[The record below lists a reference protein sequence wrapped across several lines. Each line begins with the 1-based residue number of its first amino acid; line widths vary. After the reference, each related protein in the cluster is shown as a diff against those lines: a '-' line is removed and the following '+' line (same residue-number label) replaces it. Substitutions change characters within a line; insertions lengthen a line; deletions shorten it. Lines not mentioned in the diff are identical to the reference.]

1 MDSASVVSSAPP
13 SLPPGAVTSAA
24 RLHSNPVFA
33 RAAGKMPARGKEGA
47 GPAAVGARGRGGAS
61 SSAGGT
67 EEGAR
72 YERLSLL
79 AVELQHASRERDGA
93 ESTISF
99 EDENSDDDDDEAET
113 NRRAGRGASKSR
125 RSAFLSRWTTESD
138 AEANDNE
145 EEEQGSDDESDD
157 EGKAKTSKKEK
168 TTRKGKEKKPGR
180 DSDVADLP
188 QASFSPMDED
198 EDGGQE
204 WEKSR
209 PSREIAMMAAAAYG
223 AADRASD
230 DDDDASSQRAASTAS
245 GTSSKRR
252 RESKQAYKDLFG
264 AKGVTCV
271 GCALAHRIGPVETF
285 VTENIT
291 RMSEGNLWK
300 MAALTWKM
308 TRMAEAEA
316 KGVPCP
322 PWAWKDIE
330 MHFRYHTTHPAIG
343 RTNMIQSLAT
353 MRHHVESRMLRVDDA
368 GTAELDKGTADL
380 ALKIIAAESRER
392 TALAALSAPPKGAA
406 GKTAAAAAAAG
417 GGSSR
422 GNGGGGDE

>member
-1 MDSASVVSSAPP
+1 
-13 SLPPGAVTSAA
+13 
-24 RLHSNPVFA
+24 
-33 RAAGKMPARGKEGA
+33 MPARGKEGT
-47 GPAAVGARGRGGAS
+47 GPTPVGARGRGGGG
-61 SSAGGT
+61 SSAGGP

-99 EDENSDDDDDEAET
+99 EDENSGDDDEANANGRT
-113 NRRAGRGASKSR
+113 GRGASKRRSEGGGAG
-125 RSAFLSRWTTESD
+125 RSAFLNRWTTESD
-138 AEANDNE
+138 AEANNNE
-145 EEEQGSDDESDD
+145 EDDDDDDDGAESDDESDE
-157 EGKAKTSKKEK
+157 EGNPKAAKRGK
-168 TTRKGKEKKPGR
+168 TTKKGKEKRGGR
-180 DSDVADLP
+180 DLDVADLP

-291 RMSEGNLWK
+291 RMSDGNLWK

-406 GKTAAAAAAAG
+406 GKAAAAAAAA